1 MKKVVSPHVCRDLSR
16 LSVLI
21 IWDFSSPTKTPLP
34 NFSADLGTLCL
45 DSHTREYKDK
55 WPWRE
60 APFLQISILST
71 STLCAVQKWGG
82 CLESENRKKFLKLG
96 FLFLFCPK
104 GGKWSYTG
112 RNIQLQRETYL
123 PSFGVYKEWLFAKL
137 KTQRKKI
144 REVFTLLACQREVK
158 VLKGEY
164 IWVQMQN

>member
-1 MKKVVSPHVCRDLSR
+1 MRFF
-16 LSVLI
+16 I
-21 IWDFSSPTKTPLP
+21 SSLNSSTQLLCC
-34 NFSADLGTLCL
+34 LGTLCL

-71 STLCAVQKWGG
+71 STLCAV
-82 CLESENRKKFLKLG
+82 EKLG
-96 FLFLFCPK
+96 RLFGEREQKKIPEVELSLSFLSK
-104 GGKWSYTG
+104 GRKMELH
-112 RNIQLQRETYL
+112 REENQLQREMYL
-123 PSFGVYKEWLFAKL
+123 LSFGVYKEWLFAKL

-144 REVFTLLACQREVK
+144 RKVFTLLACQREVK